1 MGTLVCFG
9 FAEGDLC
16 MSMICAERERCE
28 GEGGPENT
36 GNFPPQ

>member
-16 MSMICAERERCE
+16 TSMICAERESCE
-28 GEGGPENT
+28 GEGGPENM